1 MPPEQCLK
9 SHWYWANFWIHK
21 QVRVPEYGS
30 HTRDLFRFR
39 LPSTGPGSLVQIL
52 VGSIWVG
59 HMVSPKQFFSKLNN
73 LVISFQTMSPKWCL
87 FVAHVPFLS
96 LLPFW
101 ALKNLCCLL
110 ICYSININSYPGF
123 SWIQNFLAILVKE
136 NWYIKGWLWD
146 WVWYHTRYKKAI
158 SCKR

>member
-101 ALKNLCCLL
+101 ALKNLCCLWYVTPLTL
-110 ICYSININSYPGF
+110 IPIQVFPG
-123 SWIQNFLAILVKE
+123 SRIFLQF
-136 NWYIKGWLWD
+136 WW
-146 WVWYHTRYKKAI
+146 KKI
-158 SCKR
+158 DI